1 MTPGSVDGAVLV
13 LGLGNPLL
21 GDDGAGL
28 ALLEDLAAAPDAGVE
43 YLDGGTQGLALLGRI
58 AGRRALLIVD
68 AVKTGAAPGT
78 VHALRGAA
86 AMEWLRGGAT
96 TAHESN
102 AGELLAA
109 AALLGMAPAEIAIV
123 GVEPER
129 LEIGMGL
136 TGAVSLALPEAVARA
151 RSMIAEMVREAEAPE
166 AALHPSSPGAMLVD
180 ERGMI

>member
-13 LGLGNPLL
+13 LGLGNSLL

-28 ALLEDLAAAPDAGVE
+28 ALLEELAAAPDPGVE

-68 AVKTGAAPGT
+68 AVKTGAPPGT

-86 AMEWLRGGAT
+86 AMQWLRGGAT

-102 AGELLAA
+102 AGELIAA
-109 AALLGMAPAEIAIV
+109 AALLGVAPADIAIV

-129 LEIGMGL
+129 LEIGIGL
-136 TGAVSLALPEAVARA
+136 TDDVRRALPEAVAQA
-151 RSMIAEMVREAEAPE
+151 RSMIAEMAGDAVAP
-166 AALHPSSPGAMLVD
+166 
-180 ERGMI
+180 

>member
-1 MTPGSVDGAVLV
+1 MIATPGSVDGAVLV

-28 ALLEDLAAAPDAGVE
+28 ALLEELAAAPDAGVE

-68 AVKTGAAPGT
+68 AVKAGAAPGT
-78 VHALRGAA
+78 IHALRGTAA
-86 AMEWLRGGAT
+86 LEWVWCGAT

-109 AALLGMAPAEIAIV
+109 ATLLGMAPAEIAIV

-136 TGAVSLALPEAVARA
+136 TGAVRRALPEAVARA
-151 RSMIAEMVREAEAPE
+151 RAVIAEMVGETV
-166 AALHPSSPGAMLVD
+166 LHPSSPGAMLVD

>member
-13 LGLGNPLL
+13 LGLGSPLL

-28 ALLEDLAAAPDAGVE
+28 ALLEELTAEPDPGVE
-43 YLDGGTQGLALLGRI
+43 YVDGGTQGLALLGRI

-68 AVKTGAAPGT
+68 AVKTGAPPGT
-78 VHALRGAA
+78 VHVLRDRD
-86 AMEWLRGGAT
+86 AMKHSGWSR
-96 TAHESN
+96 TAHETN

-109 AALLGMAPAEIAIV
+109 ATLLGLAPDDVSIV

-136 TGAVSLALPEAVARA
+136 SGAVQHALPEAVERA
-151 RSMIAEMVREAEAPE
+151 RSVIAEMAGSRQ
-166 AALHPSSPGAMLVD
+166 
-180 ERGMI
+180 

>member
-1 MTPGSVDGAVLV
+1 M
-13 LGLGNPLL
+13 L

-28 ALLEDLAAAPDAGVE
+28 ALLEQLAAAPDTGVE

-58 AGRRALLIVD
+58 AERRAVLIVD

-78 VHALRGAA
+78 VHAFRGAA

-109 AALLGMAPAEIAIV
+109 ATLLGMAPAQIAIV

-136 TGAVSLALPEAVARA
+136 TGAVQRALPEALAQAR
-151 RSMIAEMVREAEAPE
+151 RVIAEMAGEAV
-166 AALHPSSPGAMLVD
+166 LQPSGPGAMLVG

>member
-28 ALLEDLAAAPDAGVE
+28 ELLEELTAAPDAGVE

-58 AGRRALLIVD
+58 EGRRALLIVD

-86 AMEWLRGGAT
+86 ATEWLRCGAA

-109 AALLGMAPAEIAIV
+109 AALLGVAPAQIAIV

-136 TGAVSLALPEAVARA
+136 TDAVRRALPEAAARA
-151 RSMIAEMVREAEAPE
+151 RGVIGEMADWARDGEARAIR
-166 AALHPSSPGAMLVD
+166 AAQQ
-180 ERGMI
+180 

>member
-1 MTPGSVDGAVLV
+1 VLV

-28 ALLEDLAAAPDAGVE
+28 ALLEELAAAPDPGVE

-68 AVKTGAAPGT
+68 AVKMGAAPGT
-78 VHALRGAA
+78 VHALRGTA
-86 AMEWLRGGAT
+86 AMELAGRGVA
-96 TAHESN
+96 TAHETN
-102 AGELLAA
+102 AGQLLAA
-109 AALLGMAPAEIAIV
+109 ATLLGMAPPEIAIV

-136 TGAVSLALPEAVARA
+136 TGAVRRALPEAAARA
-151 RSMIAEMVREAEAPE
+151 RRAIAEMAGSAC
-166 AALHPSSPGAMLVD
+166 PGHDRLKPVA
-180 ERGMI
+180 